1 MNISAISNRSDDP
14 LARLAAQESIHV
26 QHDPNASTASF
37 DLRSRTL
44 TMPVWEDMTR
54 DIRHML
60 TFHEIAHALYTPF
73 ADWKDACDMYGTSL
87 RVYCNIVE
95 DARIERMIK
104 AKFPGARRDFLDGYR
119 KLHER
124 DLFEI
129 AEKDIASM
137 SIGDRINL
145 HYKIGFIEPIPFAAD
160 EQIWIDRID
169 AAKTFADVIEIAID
183 LRDAMKDETPDT
195 GDENEQGEGDGEGPG
210 VETPDAKD
218 SDEDGPKG
226 NGTMSADSDEDG
238 TEDGENGEGGS
249 GDDTDDADTDETG
262 NGEGDD
268 ESTDSD
274 EGSESGAGM
283 DDDTDDGES
292 ADSEVVSTAG
302 AGEGDSNIT
311 TQEAFDRN
319 LAKETGDDRSD
330 HYVYQDLPQGNLDD
344 IIIDYTDCHK
354 RLGKM
359 FSDWSDEDA
368 KSEFMRSAGAFINGS
383 AKTVNQMAQQFEMK
397 KRAEVDRQTK
407 ISSTGELNMEEL
419 VNYRFSEDI
428 FLRAEETPNG
438 KNHGLI
444 ILVDWSGSMCE
455 CIDQTI
461 RQMVQLVLFCKKVQI
476 PFEVYAFTNN
486 DFNRTDRYNVW
497 DNEGVN
503 YGKWKGDEE
512 TCPFGDN
519 FTMLN
524 LMSSRMNALQYKA
537 GLKHMMML
545 AKQLSEY
552 ACTIPMDYAFALSGT
567 PLDEAITVLN
577 DIVPAFRAKND
588 LNIVNVTILTDGC
601 SNSGHWGRQNV
612 NGETVWGNPILR
624 NKRNGATYG
633 TEGRWGMTATLL
645 DYTRD
650 NTDANIVGIFLETGT
665 DRRIVDRLCCQHED
679 IMNMGHEDALAQ
691 WKSDG
696 FLTTTAAGYDE
707 YFIVKGQKNVEQIG
721 LDQLDDNAS
730 MTKIKN
736 TFVKGGKAS
745 KTSRVLLNRMIDH
758 LA

>member
-1 MNISAISNRSDDP
+1 MITAISNRSDDL

-44 TMPVWEDMTR
+44 VMPVWEDMTR

-73 ADWKDACDMYGTSL
+73 DEWRNACDEHGSSL

-119 KLHER
+119 KLHAR

-129 AEKDIASM
+129 ADKDIASL

-145 HYKIGFIEPIPFAAD
+145 HYKIGFVETIPFAAD

-183 LRDAMKDETPDT
+183 LRDAMKDENPDT
-195 GDENEQGEGDGEGPG
+195 GDENEQGDTGNGG

-218 SDEDGPKG
+218 TNEDGPKG

-238 TEDGENGEGGS
+238 TEEGENGEGGS
-249 GDDTDDADTDETG
+249 GDATDDTDSDETG

-292 ADSEVVSTAG
+292 AESEVVSTAG

-319 LAKETGDDRSD
+319 LANDAGDERSD
-330 HYVYQDLPQGNLDD
+330 RYIYRDLPEANLDTC
-344 IIIDYTDCHK
+344 IVDYTRCHK
-354 RLGKM
+354 RLADM
-359 FSDWSDEDA
+359 FAGWTNHHPDQVSS
-368 KSEFMRSAGAFINGS
+368 FMREAGAFINGS
-383 AKTVNQMAQQFEMK
+383 AKTVNQMAQAFEMK

-444 ILVDWSGSMCE
+444 IMVDWSGSMCE
-455 CIDQTI
+455 CMEQTI
-461 RQMVQLVLFCKKVQI
+461 QQMVQLVLFCKKVNI

-486 DFNRTDRYNVW
+486 DFDAKDYRNRDTESMESRWDTD
-497 DNEGVN
+497 EI
-503 YGKWKGDEE
+503 
-512 TCPFGDN
+512 FGDN
-519 FTMLN
+519 FNLLN
-524 LMSSRMNALQYKA
+524 LMSSRMNTLQYKA

-545 AKQLSEY
+545 CEY
-552 ACTIPMDYAFALSGT
+552 MRYGNGIPTDYAFGLSGT
-567 PLDEAITVLN
+567 PLDEAIACLN
-577 DIVPAFRAKND
+577 KIVPAFRAKND

-601 SNSGHWGRQNV
+601 SNGQNWGSDSEGN
-612 NGETVWGNPILR
+612 WGTPILR
-624 NKRNGATYG
+624 NNRNGATYAADSSWG
-633 TEGRWGMTATLL
+633 SMTENLL
-645 DYTRD
+645 NYTRD
-650 NTDANIVGIFLETGT
+650 ETGANIIGIFLETGA
-665 DRRIVDRLCCQHED
+665 DKRVVASLEHRYED
-679 IMNMGHEDALAQ
+679 IRKIGYDAALAQ
-691 WKSDG
+691 WKSNG
-696 FLTTTAAGYDE
+696 FLSATAGGYDE
-707 YFIVKGQKNVEQIG
+707 YFIMKATKRVEQIG
-721 LDQLDDNAS
+721 LEDLDENAS

-736 TFVKGGKAS
+736 TFLKGAKNS
-745 KTSRVLLNRMIDH
+745 KSSRVMLNQIMDH

>member
-1 MNISAISNRSDDP
+1 MITAISNRSDDL

-44 TMPVWEDMTR
+44 VMPVWEDMTR

-73 ADWKDACDMYGTSL
+73 DEWRNACDEHGSSL

-129 AEKDIASM
+129 ADKDIASL

-145 HYKIGFIEPIPFAAD
+145 HYKIGFVETIPFAAD
-160 EQIWIDRID
+160 ELEWIDRID

-195 GDENEQGEGDGEGPG
+195 GDENEQGDTGNGG

-218 SDEDGPKG
+218 NDEDGPKG
-226 NGTMSADSDEDG
+226 NGTMSTDSDEDG

-249 GDDTDDADTDETG
+249 GDDTDDTDSDETG
-262 NGEGDD
+262 SGSGDD

-302 AGEGDSNIT
+302 AGEGDSKIT

-319 LAKETGDDRSD
+319 MKETAGDASNER
-330 HYVYQDLPQGNLDD
+330 YIYRDLPQANLENV
-344 IIIDYTDCHK
+344 IIDYTRCHK
-354 RLGKM
+354 RLADM
-359 FSDWSDEDA
+359 FTGWTNKHPEQVSN
-368 KSEFMRSAGAFINGS
+368 FMREAGSFINGS
-383 AKTVNQMAQQFEMK
+383 AKTVNQMAQAFDMK

-428 FLRAEETPNG
+428 FLRSEETPNG

-444 ILVDWSGSMCE
+444 IMVDWSGSMCDCME
-455 CIDQTI
+455 QTI
-461 RQMVQLVLFCKKVQI
+461 RQMVQLVLFCKKVSI

-486 DFNRTDRYNVW
+486 DFDRKHYN
-497 DNEGVN
+497 DDENELPR
-503 YGKWKGDEE
+503 WKDTEI
-512 TCPFGDN
+512 FGNN
-519 FTMLN
+519 FNLLN
-524 LMSSRMNALQYKA
+524 LMSSRMNTLQYKA

-545 AKQLSEY
+545 CEY
-552 ACTIPMDYAFALSGT
+552 MRYGNGIPSDYAFGLSGT
-567 PLDEAITVLN
+567 PLDEAIACLN
-577 DIVPAFRAKND
+577 QIVPAFRAKND
-588 LNIVNVTILTDGC
+588 LNIVNVAVLTDGC
-601 SNSGHWGRQNV
+601 SNGQHWGHDD
-612 NGETVWGNPILR
+612 NGWGTPILR
-624 NKRNGATYG
+624 NKRNGATYSNG
-633 TEGRWGMTATLL
+633 MGSWHSSMTENLL
-645 DYTRD
+645 NYTRD
-650 NTDANIVGIFLETGT
+650 ETGANIIGIFLETGR
-665 DRRIVDRLCCQHED
+665 DKRVVASLEHRYEEIRK
-679 IMNMGHEDALAQ
+679 MGYDAALAQ
-691 WKSDG
+691 WKENG
-696 FLTTTAAGYDE
+696 FLSATANGYDE
-707 YFIVKGQKNVEQIG
+707 YFIMKATKNVQQIG
-721 LDQLDDNAS
+721 LDDLDENAS

-736 TFVKGGKAS
+736 TFLKGAKGS
-745 KTSRVLLNRMIDH
+745 KTSRVLLNQIMDH